1 MAHIF
6 RASKVHRPDK
16 LEVATMNKEIP
27 MGNLIHPYIPNIT
40 PVSPLRKG
48 TPNVGKPYTSCV

>member
-16 LEVATMNKEIP
+16 LEVVTTNREIP
-27 MGNLIHPYIPNIT
+27 MGNLIYPYIPNTT
-40 PVSPLRKG
+40 PVSL
-48 TPNVGKPYTSCV
+48 